1 MATAPK
7 IPVPDKKTRT
17 RSPAYPFI
25 NLETALRRA
34 SEFYQEQQHHA
45 APLRVAVKLW
55 GYEAKSSGGLQTA
68 AALVSFGLLSDEG
81 TADQRKVKLSA
92 LAMRIL
98 LNPEASAKE
107 QGIKQ
112 AALTPKI
119 HRQVW
124 QKWGAKPPEASLR
137 YALLT
142 DWEPKFN
149 PNTVDGFIR
158 EYRDT
163 IAFAKLSESDTV
175 FLEVEDN
182 GDKGDPNV
190 PYVPKIG
197 DYVQWEH
204 NGVLGFPEPMRIK
217 GFAPGGEY
225 AYVDGQNGGVL
236 ASELIRAAA
245 PTNPHSPIQAD
256 PNVGP
261 RIQSP
266 PKNTMQEMIV
276 PLANGT
282 KAVFQWPTAL
292 TKEDIE
298 DLKDSIKMLE
308 RKITRPTPESTQA
321 SLDNWKN
328 L

>member
-1 MATAPK
+1 
-7 IPVPDKKTRT
+7 
-17 RSPAYPFI
+17 
-25 NLETALRRA
+25 
-34 SEFYQEQQHHA
+34 
-45 APLRVAVKLW
+45 
-55 GYEAKSSGGLQTA
+55 
-68 AALVSFGLLSDEG
+68 
-81 TADQRKVKLSA
+81 
-92 LAMRIL
+92 
-98 LNPEASAKE
+98 
-107 QGIKQ
+107 
-112 AALTPKI
+112 
-119 HRQVW
+119 
-124 QKWGAKPPEASLR
+124 
-137 YALLT
+137 
-142 DWEPKFN
+142 
-149 PNTVDGFIR
+149 
-158 EYRDT
+158 
-163 IAFAKLSESDTV
+163 
-175 FLEVEDN
+175 
-182 GDKGDPNV
+182 
-190 PYVPKIG
+190 VPKIG